1 MLEQSVSGSYWDVHR
16 MPNSGFYLLVER
28 DFILKKGGSYQ
39 CDKSR
44 SSDDICVFF
53 EKTFVL
59 SFLLMNFAVSI
70 EMLCYKSVK
79 HTDKR
84 FKNERSAA
92 AMRELIIYSL
102 LGDES
107 FYLINNMVKKFLL
120 LACIGFATGAF
131 AQQNINWEAQAGLN
145 CASAEVGSSK
155 IGFHVGVRANKE
167 FPSVAKG
174 FYGNVGAFISAKG
187 FTLDYALIET
197 DASAYYL
204 DIPVHVGYK
213 KALNDKF
220 ALFGE
225 AGPYL
230 SYGLGGTAKVTTT
243 IPNLLGGGIQTTTE
257 SSGFFKTTDRFA
269 YGVGVRVGM
278 EFKQKYT
285 ASIAYDNSLS
295 NDFNNLMLTV
305 GYKF

>member
-1 MLEQSVSGSYWDVHR
+1 MT
-16 MPNSGFYLLVER
+16 
-28 DFILKKGGSYQ
+28 KK
-39 CDKSR
+39 
-44 SSDDICVFF
+44 I
-53 EKTFVL
+53 
-59 SFLLMNFAVSI
+59 
-70 EMLCYKSVK
+70 
-79 HTDKR
+79 
-84 FKNERSAA
+84 
-92 AMRELIIYSL
+92 
-102 LGDES
+102 
-107 FYLINNMVKKFLL
+107 LL

-145 CASAEVGSSK
+145 STSFLSGPSK

-167 FPSVAKG
+167 FPSVTKG
-174 FYGNVGAFISAKG
+174 FYGNVGAFISSKG
-187 FTLDYALIET
+187 SSSEFLGTTE
-197 DASAYYL
+197 SRAYYL

-213 KALNDKF
+213 KNLNDKF

-230 SYGLGGTAKVTTT
+230 SYGLGGTAKVTAT

-269 YGVGVRVGM
+269 YGIGVRVGM